1 MENVDLRENQD
12 PKVLRDRLVQLVTLD
27 KEVHPE
33 KLELQVELEDLEHLD
48 LLDHRDNLDREEK

>member
-1 MENVDLRENQD
+1 MDLRENQD
-12 PKVLRDRLVQLVTLD
+12 RKVLRDRLVQLVTLD